1 MHIKMINGEK
11 GIREV
16 GSREREGLGFI
27 VLAQYGHCKSPNG
40 WPQNTFSTSFS
51 PSLVKIFWHAEKF
64 QKSTLKNSDKLFKK
78 GGGGGGHFCN

>member
-1 MHIKMINGEK
+1 MIRTLNKEK
-11 GIREV
+11 GIRAV
-16 GSREREGLGFI
+16 GSKEREGLGFI
-27 VLAQYGHCKSPNG
+27 VFAQYGHCKSPNG
-40 WPQNTFSTSFS
+40 VAQNTFSTSFS